1 MTTEKETYIGDKN
14 TFAIRYVPGYTYRDS
29 GHYYAFCHLVL
40 GGQIIGDPNESCFLS
55 SWKYSLQLLKDQIK
69 SDFNSI
75 IHAEFSNKS
84 DTELFELIGKANQLE
99 EEYKDEYK
107 YLPVLD
113 NKVWS
118 NCHISIDETTD
129 AYLITMTET
138 EGKIKFLWQGW
149 REPCSEDKIGKL
161 YTVTVDRNIVIE
173 TIESCLDKIEREY
186 QEYPVQ

>member
-1 MTTEKETYIGDKN
+1 MATEETYIGDKN
-14 TFAIRYVPGYTYRDS
+14 IFAIRYVPGYTYQDS

-55 SWKYSLQLLKDQIK
+55 SWKYSLQHLKDRIK
-69 SDFNSI
+69 NDFNSI

-84 DTELFELIGKANQLE
+84 DREIFELIWKANQLE

-107 YLPVLD
+107 YLPMLD

-138 EGKIKFLWQGW
+138 EGKIKFLWKGW
-149 REPCSEDKIGKL
+149 REPCTEDKIGKL
-161 YTVTVDRNIVIE
+161 FAVTVDRNLVIE
-173 TIESCLDKIEREY
+173 AMESCLDKIEKEY